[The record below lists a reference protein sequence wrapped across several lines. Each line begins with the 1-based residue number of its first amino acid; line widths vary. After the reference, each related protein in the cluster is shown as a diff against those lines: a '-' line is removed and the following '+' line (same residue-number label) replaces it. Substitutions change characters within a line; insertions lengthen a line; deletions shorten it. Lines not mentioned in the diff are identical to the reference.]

1 MLLKRLC
8 LPVLIAGMVLS
19 GSAAFADDKGQPI
32 FNARVTDV
40 EGMETTIENAKLY
53 WEEKLDETS
62 FVPHEIR
69 YVPVKRGKATVKII
83 FQNIKRIE
91 VTPDSKSVG
100 TPLLTITLTNGKSGE
115 FPVAREVNLIGMSD
129 FGDMK
134 VPFTELKRIEFQ

>member
-1 MLLKRLC
+1 MFKRFC
-8 LPVLIAGMVLS
+8 LPVLIAGLALG
-19 GSAAFADDKGQPI
+19 GSAAFADDKGQQT

-40 EGMETTIENAKLY
+40 EGMETTIENVKLY

-62 FVPHEIR
+62 FVPHEILH
-69 YVPVKRGKATVKII
+69 VPVKRGKATVKIK

-91 VTPDSKSVG
+91 VALDSTAAG
-100 TPLLTITLTNGKSGE
+100 TPLLTITLTNGKSGK
-115 FPVAREVNLIGMSD
+115 FPVAREVSLIGMSD

>member
-1 MLLKRLC
+1 MFKRLC
-8 LPVLIAGMVLS
+8 LSVFLTGLAL
-19 GSAAFADDKGQPI
+19 GSSVAFAEEQGQQT
-32 FNARVTDV
+32 FDARVTDV

-69 YVPVKRGKATVKII
+69 YVPVKRGKATVKIKL
-83 FQNIKRIE
+83 QNIKWID
-91 VTPDSKSVG
+91 VAPDSTVTG
-100 TPLLTITLTNGKSGE
+100 TPRLTITLTNGKSGE
-115 FPVAREVNLIGMSD
+115 FPVAREVSLIGMSD

>member
-1 MLLKRLC
+1 MFKRLC
-8 LPVLIAGMVLS
+8 LPVLIAGLALG
-19 GSAAFADDKGQPI
+19 GSAAFADDQGQQT
-32 FNARVTDV
+32 FNAHVTDV

-69 YVPVKRGKATVKII
+69 HVPVKRGKATVKIK

-91 VTPDSKSVG
+91 VTPDSTATG

-115 FPVAREVNLIGMSD
+115 FPVAREVSLIGMSD